1 MPHYM
6 KHIITLLLCMCGLLA
21 GCGKTS
27 LESPKGRY
35 KFAMERLAAAQTP
48 EQKFFALG
56 PAAKESFEAGKVEDA
71 QKYAQDLMVLL
82 PDFKDSTDYGGAMS
96 DANIV
101 LGRVALKKGQVE
113 EAKRYL
119 LAAGRSPT
127 SPYLANYGPNMG
139 LAKDLLEKGDR
150 QTVLEYLDLCRKFW
164 SNGSAQLTQWTQQI
178 KDGKTPDFKGN
189 LSI

>member
-1 MPHYM
+1 M

-164 SNGSAQLTQWTQQI
+164 SNGSAQLTHWTQQI

>member
-1 MPHYM
+1 
-6 KHIITLLLCMCGLLA
+6 
-21 GCGKTS
+21 
-27 LESPKGRY
+27 
-35 KFAMERLAAAQTP
+35 
-48 EQKFFALG
+48 
-56 PAAKESFEAGKVEDA
+56 
-71 QKYAQDLMVLL
+71 MVLL

-178 KDGKTPDFKGN
+178 KDGKTPDFKGS
-189 LSI
+189 LSS

>member
-6 KHIITLLLCMCGLLA
+6 KHITTLLLCMCGLLA